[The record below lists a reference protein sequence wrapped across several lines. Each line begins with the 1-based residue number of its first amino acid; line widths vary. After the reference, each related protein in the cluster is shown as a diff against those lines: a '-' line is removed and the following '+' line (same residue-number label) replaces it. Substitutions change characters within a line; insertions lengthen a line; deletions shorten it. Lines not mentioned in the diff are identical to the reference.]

1 MATNNIG
8 LEMTTESNNQVYK
21 KVAWQLVPFLCLC
34 YLTAYLDRVNVLL
47 PGYVVTD
54 LNSDFLKSEA
64 GEKLRSQIPTR
75 RLTGSCRR
83 LAIRSLILLITA

>member
-21 KVAWQLVPFLCLC
+21 KVAWRLVPFLCLC
-34 YLTAYLDRVNVLL
+34 YLAAYLDRVNVLL

-64 GEKLRSQIPTR
+64 GEKLRSRIPTR
-75 RLTGSCRR
+75 RFGDITDLDGHLLS
-83 LAIRSLILLITA
+83 SL